1 MKVKSQKKTKMI
13 ELGKFVATEGIN
25 CDNAETVGENIQ
37 KPLDNLTT
45 EEAKISKQ
53 DQIKTLDTL
62 HVKTAYI
69 DPLILIYAFGS
80 NHSKRRMYY

>member
-1 MKVKSQKKTKMI
+1 MI

-25 CDNAETVGENIQ
+25 CDNTETVDENIQ

-45 EEAKISKQ
+45 EEAKISKK
-53 DQIKTLDTL
+53 DQIKTLDIL
-62 HVKTAYI
+62 HVTTAYI